1 MIGAMHVAKQNE
13 ETSKLQALAE
23 QIAAGE
29 ASLRPH
35 FENTPTPSPEAMG
48 RIKAAVRSEAIRLGL
63 AHRSRRS
70 RFLPVGAIAAAI
82 LVAAGA
88 GLYFEALQSRPGN
101 GPSPAVGEKPS
112 PQASRD
118 TEGLDAFAA
127 SLSRVM
133 SDEDPAVGE
142 LNRDLQDLESEH
154 WSNG

>member
-1 MIGAMHVAKQNE
+1 VAKQNDE
-13 ETSKLQALAE
+13 DSKLQALAE
-23 QIAAGE
+23 QIAAAE
-29 ASLRPH
+29 AALRPH
-35 FENTPTPSPEAMG
+35 FENTALPSPEAMG
-48 RIKAAVRSEAIRLGL
+48 RIKAVVRSETVRLGL
-63 AHRSRRS
+63 AHRSRRP
-70 RFLPVGAIAAAI
+70 RFRPVGAIAAAI
-82 LVAAGA
+82 LVATGT
-88 GLYFEALQSRPGN
+88 GLYFESLQSRPGD
-101 GPSPAVGEKPS
+101 GPSPAAGEKPS